1 MYLISRHIY
10 IYTHLLRTRADADTH
25 RHTFNEF
32 PVHKQIIFIGW
43 IPIVGSC
50 FPTFPISK
58 MFLHCVH
65 GPSGTMIGQLSSLED
80 HPNLVGP
87 LVIITHIHTH
97 THICIHCMP
106 PIPTNSH
113 KTSFLDIQ
121 GTFHNWSKENMLLSI
136 TVYGRG
142 PSDRP
147 SSIFSDFLVLFL
159 VG

>member
-1 MYLISRHIY
+1 MYVSYFPAHIY
-10 IYTHLLRTRADADTH
+10 IYIHLLRTRADADTH

-87 LVIITHIHTH
+87 LVIITHIHKH
-97 THICIHCMP
+97 THISYTHIIHIHTHLYICIYIYTYVYIVCHP
-106 PIPTNSH
+106 FPLTATKQVSWTFRAPFTIGQR
-113 KTSFLDIQ
+113 KTCF
-121 GTFHNWSKENMLLSI
+121 
-136 TVYGRG
+136 
-142 PSDRP
+142 
-147 SSIFSDFLVLFL
+147 
-159 VG
+159 